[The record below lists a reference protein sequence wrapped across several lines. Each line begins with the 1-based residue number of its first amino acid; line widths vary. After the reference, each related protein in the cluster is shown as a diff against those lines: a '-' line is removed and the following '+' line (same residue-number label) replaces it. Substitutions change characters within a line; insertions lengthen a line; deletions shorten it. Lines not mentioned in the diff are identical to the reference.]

1 MIAIALLLAAV
12 GIATLIYM
20 PRLEA
25 QILAVVPEPQPGTEI
40 SPLFYLAVVVVAAVV
55 VGGVLYG
62 AARTRGER

>member
-20 PRLEA
+20 PRIEA
-25 QILAVVPEPQPGTEI
+25 QVLAAVPEPAPGTEI

-62 AARTRGER
+62 AARARGER